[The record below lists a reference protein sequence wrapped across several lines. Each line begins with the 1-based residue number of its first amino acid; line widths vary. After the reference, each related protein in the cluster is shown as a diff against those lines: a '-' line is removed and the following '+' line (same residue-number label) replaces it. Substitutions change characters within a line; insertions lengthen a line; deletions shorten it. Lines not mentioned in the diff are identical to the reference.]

1 MPAPWPSSP
10 LKLLSFKPSVSL
22 WTQSPA
28 KSQTKHPQGNT
39 NGEGAI
45 ALLQGKEAA
54 ARTGPQKARA
64 LSLLPLRAA
73 HVSCLDLSFRFGL
86 KTLTSEACSK
96 RPGWERPMPPMK
108 WPVYGLQ
115 ALCPTRVSG
124 LGFGFGSGWGLGLW
138 LSNVS

>member
-22 WTQSPA
+22 WTQSPG
-28 KSQTKHPQGNT
+28 KSQTKHSHGNT

-54 ARTGPQKARA
+54 AQTGPQKAGA
-64 LSLLPLRAA
+64 LALLPLRTAPL
-73 HVSCLDLSFRFGL
+73 SCLDFCFGP

-96 RPGWERPMPPMK
+96 RQGWERPMPAMK
-108 WPVYGLQ
+108 WPVYGPQ
-115 ALCPTRVSG
+115 ALCPVGGSG